1 LRHHVWIRGR
11 AMDDTDTQKQAQRKR
26 KGPRKA
32 TAKSL
37 ENAAAFYL
45 QRFATSKENLR
56 RVLMRRVERSVRHH
70 GTERDEGAAFIEDVI
85 AKFERL
91 GYLDDTAYAEMR
103 VRGLRGRGAS
113 RRAINAQLRQKG
125 LEADVIDAALAAFAE
140 ENEEPERTAA
150 ITAARKR
157 RIGPFRTRGGRK
169 ENREK
174 DMATLARAGFSYDT
188 VREIIDAETA
198 DELEER
204 P

>member
-1 LRHHVWIRGR
+1 MGHK
-11 AMDDTDTQKQAQRKR
+11 MDDTGSQKPAARQR

-56 RVLMRRVERSVRHH
+56 RVLMRRVERSVRLH
-70 GTERDEGAAFIEDVI
+70 GTEREEGAAFIEDIV

-91 GYLDDTAYAEMR
+91 GYLDDTAYAEMQ
-103 VRGLRGRGAS
+103 VRGLRGRGQS
-113 RRAINAQLRQKG
+113 GRAINAQLRQKG

-150 ITAARKR
+150 VAAARKK

-174 DMATLARAGFSYDT
+174 DMATLARAGFSYDI
-188 VREIIDAETA
+188 VRHIIDAETPEA
-198 DELEER
+198 LEDR